1 MREKIKLEDQKLLMY
16 KMKYL
21 RITFFFLCFSIF
33 GCTSL
38 QVKKTS
44 IVKIEDNQKVKEFV
58 KADDGNKE
66 SLLRA
71 VKKNYL
77 YLNTLSKNTIFNYGK
92 DKYSVDEVIDSF
104 LFFEKIL
111 MDTSHDEELFISSVI
126 ENFQWFEVNA
136 DVLFT
141 AYYEPIVEGSLYPTD
156 KFSVP
161 AYTKPKD
168 LKVLNL
174 GKFRSKLTN
183 QTIVYKVDNNNNIS
197 PYYTRKDIM
206 EDGILKNRGLEIVW
220 FKNPIDLFFMQIQ
233 GSGIVRTAQK
243 GNIRLSYGGANGRS
257 YTSIG
262 KILINDGSIA
272 REKMSAQAI
281 KKYLRTN
288 PNRIKEILYKNES
301 YTFFSINDTAEGP
314 YGNIGVPLT
323 PYRSL
328 ATDYLLFPKAALSLI
343 TTEIPICNAQG
354 FCKNTKKIQLFT
366 VIQDT
371 GGAIRGYQRADL
383 FLGRGKVAEYTA
395 GGMQHRGK
403 HHLIIKKK

>member
-1 MREKIKLEDQKLLMY
+1 M
-16 KMKYL
+16 
-21 RITFFFLCFSIF
+21 F
-33 GCTSL
+33 GCTSFL

-44 IVKIEDNQKVKEFV
+44 IVKIEDSQKVQEFV
-58 KADDGNKE
+58 KTDDGSKE

-71 VKKNYL
+71 VKKNYS
-77 YLNTLSKNTIFNYGK
+77 YLNTLPKNTTFNYAK

-243 GNIRLSYGGANGRS
+243 GNIRLSYGGANGRA

-354 FCKNTKKIQLFT
+354 FCKNTKKYSYSQ
-366 VIQDT
+366 
-371 GGAIRGYQRADL
+371 
-383 FLGRGKVAEYTA
+383 
-395 GGMQHRGK
+395 
-403 HHLIIKKK
+403 